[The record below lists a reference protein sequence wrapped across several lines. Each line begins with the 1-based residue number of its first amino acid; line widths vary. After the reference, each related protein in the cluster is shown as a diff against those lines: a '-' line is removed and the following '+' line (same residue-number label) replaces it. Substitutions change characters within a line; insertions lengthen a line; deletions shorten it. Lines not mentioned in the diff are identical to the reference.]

1 MTVRLSATTNIE
13 NVIKSLNSTAKK
25 QVPFALARALTD
37 TGRELKASEVRE
49 MKNVFDRPTPW
60 TLNSLFLKPARKD
73 DLESVVWLRDYAAK
87 GTPATKYLAP
97 QIFGGDRN
105 YKRSERLLQAR
116 GLLPAG
122 YWVVPGSGARKDRYG
137 NIGRG
142 QMQKILSNLRAQF
155 DTWQNTP
162 DRSGLRA
169 AANPSG
175 GDYFVG
181 RPGGGKLP
189 LGVWQ
194 RLRTKIK
201 PVLIFTQDK
210 PSYSQTFD
218 FFDVADTVS
227 DRVLVRNFNR
237 RMDQALRTAR

>member
-1 MTVRLSATTNIE
+1 MAIRLSANSNIE
-13 NVIKSLNSTAKK
+13 DVINGLNSAARK

-37 TGRELKASEVRE
+37 TGREVKTSEVRE

-73 DLESVVWLRDYAAK
+73 DLEAVVWLRDFAPK
-87 GTPATKYLAP
+87 GTPATKYLTP
-97 QIFGGDRN
+97 QIFGGERN
-105 YKRSERLLQAR
+105 FKRSEKLLQAR

-122 YWVVPGSGARKDRYG
+122 YWVVPGSGVRKDRYG

-155 DTWQNTP
+155 DTLQNTP

-169 AANPSG
+169 TANPSG

-181 RPGGGKLP
+181 RPGGGRLP

-201 PVLIFTQDK
+201 PVLIFTRDK
-210 PSYSQTFD
+210 PTYSKTLD
-218 FFDVADTVS
+218 FYGVADAVS
-227 DRVLVRNFNR
+227 DRVMVRNFNR
-237 RMDQALRTAR
+237 RLDDALRTAR